1 MFMCMRNIFG
11 FVFLWCGGKG
21 VVLKLE
27 VWGLGVGEG
36 GIFEEIF
43 LWGV

>member
-1 MFMCMRNIFG
+1 MRNIFG
-11 FVFLWCGGKG
+11 FVFLWCGGED
-21 VVLKLE
+21 VVLELE

-43 LWGV
+43 L